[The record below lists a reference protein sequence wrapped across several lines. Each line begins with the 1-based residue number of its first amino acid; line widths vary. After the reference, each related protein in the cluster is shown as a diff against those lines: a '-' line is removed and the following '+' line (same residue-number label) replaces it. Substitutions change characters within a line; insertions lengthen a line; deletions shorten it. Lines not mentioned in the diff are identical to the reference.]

1 MPELEN
7 NGKSE
12 EMSVWVDKEGIVNI
26 KMIRNLTSENV
37 KILIKKGRSIK
48 MVKEII
54 NLIKNCGKSKK

>member
-26 KMIRNLTSENV
+26 KMIRNLTSE
-37 KILIKKGRSIK
+37 